1 MGQKTFFKKFFQMGC
16 GGSKTTLPLV
26 QPKESATPNYAGSEL
41 SSESAARPS
50 SGSAATWSSSGES
63 AAPPS
68 GVCLSTAPPS
78 SGPAAPP
85 SSGPAAP
92 PSSVSAAPPSS
103 GSAAPPSSG
112 SAAPPSSEFSDSA
125 SCPAPS
131 LVSDGSSAAHENPRS
146 FLKPRRSILK
156 VVRFKLPDAGARKK
170 KRRPRRKRK
179 SAKHRSQSAPVPYRY
194 PVEVHPMKLLLD
206 MYEKIELGKYND
218 HIAGIPPAEFVEAHA
233 PKRKHLKRSK
243 PRLTPAELVK
253 ANRALRPKRRKRP
266 AMLTSEPNR
275 RKRSRFRRSLSD
287 EPSSD
292 PGRGSK
298 PSRLR
303 VWSRNLS

>member
-68 GVCLSTAPPS
+68 GVCLS
-78 SGPAAPP
+78 AAPP
-85 SSGPAAP
+85 SSGP
-92 PSSVSAAPPSS
+92 AAPPSS

-112 SAAPPSSEFSDSA
+112 SAAPPSSECSDSA

-218 HIAGIPPAEFVEAHA
+218 HIAGIPPVEFVEAHA

-253 ANRALRPKRRKRP
+253 ANRALRPPESAVSFHK
-266 AMLTSEPNR
+266 
-275 RKRSRFRRSLSD
+275 
-287 EPSSD
+287 
-292 PGRGSK
+292 
-298 PSRLR
+298 LR
-303 VWSRNLS
+303 